1 MDFSQEFLMDMAI
14 NGAGFLTAALIGM
27 VFYALFS
34 KKKAPIQQEVI
45 EGAHTKLSEA
55 KQTIPPVQKQN
66 VSNVKFIQLG
76 SSDHEIEQV
85 SHAKKESVPQKISRK
100 EVIQLARKMLDA
112 GSTTENIKRILP
124 VSDAE
129 LALLSL
135 NNK

>member
-1 MDFSQEFLMDMAI
+1 MDFSQEFLLDMAI

-34 KKKAPIQQEVI
+34 NKKAPQQQEVVQ
-45 EGAHTKLSEA
+45 ENNSKLS
-55 KQTIPPVQKQN
+55 KSTQTIPTVQRQN

-76 SSDHEIEQV
+76 STGSEGEHV
-85 SHAKKESVPQKISRK
+85 THVKKEAAPARASRK